1 MCKKIKNDHL
11 KFIQMEAQN
20 KTVLTVQNII
30 NAPIEKVW
38 AYWTAPEH
46 ITKWCNASED
56 WHTPNAT
63 NDLRVGGK
71 FSTRM
76 EAKDGSMGFDFGGVY
91 DVVNINEYI
100 AYTLGDERKVNISF
114 TADGNSTKVVENFE
128 AENENP
134 IEMQQGGWQAIMDN
148 FKTYTETN

>member
-1 MCKKIKNDHL
+1 
-11 KFIQMEAQN
+11 MEAQN

>member
-1 MCKKIKNDHL
+1 
-11 KFIQMEAQN
+11 MEAQS

-38 AYWTAPEH
+38 AYWTTPEH

-100 AYTLGDERKVNISF
+100 AYTIEDDRKVNISF

>member
-1 MCKKIKNDHL
+1 
-11 KFIQMEAQN
+11 MEAPN
-20 KTVLTVQNII
+20 KIVLTVQNII

-71 FSTRM
+71 FNTRM
-76 EAKDGSMGFDFGGVY
+76 EAKDSSMGFDFWGLY
-91 DVVNINEYI
+91 DVVTINEYI
-100 AYTLGDERKVNISF
+100 AYTLGDDRKVNITF

-148 FKTYTETN
+148 FKNYTETN